1 VYPGSFIWRRID
13 DEWLVSRSA
22 SAFFALSALIIVG
35 MTVVV
40 FANIESRTLGSV
52 GNTLLGIGGVFAAV
66 SVFFLWGGMWRYW
79 IRCDS
84 SSLAARRV
92 WFLALAVGLW
102 YGAILYYALVYLPR
116 ARGRQVMQTR
126 TLEK

>member
-1 VYPGSFIWRRID
+1 MYPGSFIWRRID